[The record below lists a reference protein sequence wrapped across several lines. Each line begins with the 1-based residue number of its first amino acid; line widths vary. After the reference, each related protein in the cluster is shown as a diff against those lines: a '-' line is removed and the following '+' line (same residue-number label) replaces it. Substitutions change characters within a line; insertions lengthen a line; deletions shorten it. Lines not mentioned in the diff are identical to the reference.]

1 MKRKSLSLILA
12 GNNENGKIKK
22 LLLSEKKGGTN
33 ALNERKKWEKR
44 GKKTGFILRD
54 RVD

>member
-22 LLLSEKKGGTN
+22 LLLSKKRGYERIEGRKKVGKKG
-33 ALNERKKWEKR
+33 
-44 GKKTGFILRD
+44 
-54 RVD
+54 